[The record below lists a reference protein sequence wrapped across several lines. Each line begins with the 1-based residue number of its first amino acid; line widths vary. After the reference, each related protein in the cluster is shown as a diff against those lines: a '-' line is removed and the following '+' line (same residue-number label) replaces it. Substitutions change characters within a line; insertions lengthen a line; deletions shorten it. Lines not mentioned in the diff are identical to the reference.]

1 MGEGAQSRVLVG
13 QAEEQGLK
21 GLDQAGSE
29 QGSSPGW
36 TCNGMLRP
44 NAGPLGA
51 AKSCVE
57 GASQNTGLRPG
68 TGRPP
73 AVLCTGT
80 QVYAL

>member
-1 MGEGAQSRVLVG
+1 MLVG

-21 GLDQAGSE
+21 GLDQAGGE

-57 GASQNTGLRPG
+57 GAS
-68 TGRPP
+68 
-73 AVLCTGT
+73 
-80 QVYAL
+80 

>member
-1 MGEGAQSRVLVG
+1 MLVG
-13 QAEEQGLK
+13 QAEEQGFK

-36 TCNGMLRP
+36 SCNGMLRP
-44 NAGPLGA
+44 IAGPLGA

-57 GASQNTGLRPG
+57 GASQNTGLHPG

-80 QVYAL
+80 QVYSL